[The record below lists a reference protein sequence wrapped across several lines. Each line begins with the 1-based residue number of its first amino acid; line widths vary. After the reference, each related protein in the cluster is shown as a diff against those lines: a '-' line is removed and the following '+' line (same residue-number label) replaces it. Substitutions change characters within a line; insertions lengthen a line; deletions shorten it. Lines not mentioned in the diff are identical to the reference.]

1 MNTHRLKIILGV
13 IALSVIWG
21 STWLAIKIGLQD
33 IPPFRSAALR
43 FIIAAAALY
52 LWMRGKN
59 INFPRSRRFF
69 GQTVFLGLLMYFIPY
84 TLVYWAEQTIDSG
97 MAAVM
102 FSSLTFFVLF
112 FAHILL
118 PDEKI
123 TIAKLFGIIIGFSGI
138 ILAFW
143 GSVDISGLQQMP
155 GLVAVILSGVSG
167 GFAQV
172 WLKRSE
178 PQMEPVHLVTAQ
190 IMFTAFL
197 FLIVGGVGEQGTSLS
212 WTPTAIAS
220 FIYLALIGTA
230 LAFVIYYWLLANA
243 QAITAS
249 YGIFAAPV
257 MALFLGWLVL
267 DEVITIR
274 VILGTILLLG
284 GIGMTYLKVN
294 RKSTGVF
301 EISETSEKQNQVIKS

>member
-1 MNTHRLKIILGV
+1 MNRNRLKIILGV

-33 IPPFRSAALR
+33 LPPFRSAALR

-52 LWMRGKN
+52 IWMRGKK
-59 INFPRSRRFF
+59 ITFPRSRKFLL
-69 GQTVFLGLLMYFIPY
+69 QTAFLGLLMFFIPY
-84 TLVYWAEQTIDSG
+84 ALVYWAEQTIDSG

-102 FSSLTFFVLF
+102 FSTMTFFVLF
-112 FAHILL
+112 FAHFLL

-123 TIAKLFGIIIGFSGI
+123 TLAKLFGIIVGFGGI
-138 ILAFW
+138 VLAFW
-143 GSVDISGLQQMP
+143 GSVDISGLRQIP
-155 GLVAVILSGVSG
+155 GLAAVILSAVSG

-172 WLKRSE
+172 WLKRTE

-197 FLIVGGVGEQGTSLS
+197 FLIIGGVGEQGASLS
-212 WTPTAIAS
+212 WTPTAVAS

-257 MALFLGWLVL
+257 VALFLGWLIL

-274 VILGTILLLG
+274 VIFGTILLLG

-294 RKSTGVF
+294 PKSNAVF
-301 EISETSEKQNQVIKS
+301 ETSETIEKQNISA